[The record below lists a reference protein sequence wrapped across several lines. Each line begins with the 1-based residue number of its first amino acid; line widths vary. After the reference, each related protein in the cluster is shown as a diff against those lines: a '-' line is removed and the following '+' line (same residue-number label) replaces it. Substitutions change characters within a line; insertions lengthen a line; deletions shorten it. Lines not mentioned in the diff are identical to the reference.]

1 MDQLKQQLKESL
13 RQLTQLCGAP
23 SAEHEVVGY
32 LSNALQGVA
41 DEVQVDR
48 MGNIIAIKGGS
59 GQGPTLMLAAHTDEI
74 ACIVKSVEK
83 NGFIRFE
90 KTGLFGGVLLPGRRM
105 KVGGRVGVVGIK
117 PGHLQTDAER
127 REVKPISELYIDIG
141 ASTDEEVFKIGIKPG
156 TPVYFIGEFV
166 EMLNPD
172 LVCSKSIDDRAGC
185 NILLQL
191 MRELKGEPFAGKV
204 YATFTVQEEV
214 GFRGAKVVA
223 QKVNPDMAI
232 VIDTIPCGDTPDVSF
247 TKELPL
253 RLGGGP
259 AIPVGESA
267 GIFEG
272 HLMALRMRELITGVA
287 EKHGIPYQMA
297 VLLGSYAT
305 DATSIHLVHSGITTG
320 VVAIPRRYSHSP
332 IEITHVGD
340 SANAVLLLKEFI
352 KEMKDF
358 PKRLQF
364 LK

>member
-1 MDQLKQQLKESL
+1 
-13 RQLTQLCGAP
+13 
-23 SAEHEVVGY
+23 VVAY
-32 LSNALQGVA
+32 LSNALRSLA

-48 MGNIIAIKGGS
+48 MGNVIAAKAGS
-59 GQGPTLMLAAHTDEI
+59 GPGPTLMLAAHTDEI

-90 KTGLFGGVLLPGRRM
+90 KTGLFGDVLLPGRRM
-105 KVGGRVGVVGIK
+105 RVSGRVGVVGIK

-185 NILLQL
+185 NVLLQL

-223 QKVNPDMAI
+223 QKLNPDMAI
-232 VIDTIPCGDTPDVSF
+232 AIDTIPCGDTPDVSF
-247 TKELPL
+247 TKELPI

-259 AIPVGESA
+259 AIPVGESV
-267 GIFEG
+267 GLIDG
-272 HLMALRMRELITGVA
+272 HLMPMRMRELITGTA
-287 EKHGIPYQMA
+287 EKHGIPYQMT

-305 DATSIHLVHSGITTG
+305 DATSIHLALSGIATG

-352 KEMKDF
+352 KEMKGF
-358 PKRLQF
+358 PERLKF

>member
-13 RQLTQLCGAP
+13 RQLTQFCGAP
-23 SAEHEVVGY
+23 SAEHEVVAY
-32 LSNALQGVA
+32 LSNALRGLA
-41 DEVQVDR
+41 DEVQVDQ
-48 MGNIIAIKGGS
+48 MGNIIATKAGR

-74 ACIVKSVEK
+74 ACIVKSVEN

-90 KTGLFGGVLLPGRRM
+90 KTGLFGDILLPGRRM

-117 PGHLQTDAER
+117 PGHLQTEAER

-141 ASTDEEVFKIGIKPG
+141 ASTDEEVFRIGIKPG
-156 TPVYFIGEFV
+156 TPIYFIGQFV

-172 LVCSKSIDDRAGC
+172 IICSKSIDDRAGC
-185 NILLQL
+185 TVLLQL
-191 MRELKGEPFAGKV
+191 MRELKAEEFAGKV

-214 GFRGAKVVA
+214 GFRGARVVA
-223 QKVNPDMAI
+223 QRLNPDMAI
-232 VIDTIPCGDTPDVSF
+232 AIDTIPCGDTPDVSF
-247 TKELPL
+247 TKDLPL

-267 GIFEG
+267 GLIDG
-272 HLMALRMRELITGVA
+272 HLMSQRMRELLTGTA
-287 EKHGIPYQMA
+287 EKHGIPYQMT

-305 DATSIHLVHSGITTG
+305 DATSIHLVHIGIPTG

-332 IEITHVGD
+332 VEMTHIGD
-340 SANAVLLLKEFI
+340 SANAVLLLQAFI
-352 KEMKDF
+352 TEMKDF
-358 PKRLQF
+358 PEKLQF